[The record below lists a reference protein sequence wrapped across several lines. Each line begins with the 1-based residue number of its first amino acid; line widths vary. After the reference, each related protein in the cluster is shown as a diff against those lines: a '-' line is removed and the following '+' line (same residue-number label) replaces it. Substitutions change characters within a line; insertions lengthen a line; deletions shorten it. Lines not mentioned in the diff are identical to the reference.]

1 MPVPSVEPTA
11 PLGFD
16 RDPARSRTL
25 PGYYYFDPAIFE
37 LEKGKVFHHSWQYV
51 GHVSML
57 REPGS
62 YLTADVIDQPVLVVR
77 DNDGVIRAFR
87 NVCRHRGSRLL
98 SGSGQ
103 CGKAIRCL
111 YHGWTYRTDGE
122 LIGVPEGRSIAGLDK
137 SKLGLFP
144 ARVETMCG
152 LIFVNLDIHAEPLAE
167 QVAGL
172 PERLAPYGIE
182 RLQRYGEW
190 KGTQPANWKIVVD
203 NYNEGYHV
211 PIAHPGLMRLLDYKH
226 YDVEVHDNWV
236 WFDAPL
242 RDKPSGNA
250 MERAYQR
257 LVSPMP
263 GLGEADRRVWR
274 YVMIYPN
281 TTIDLYPDHV
291 VTWRIDADGPFR
303 ARDEAYG
310 YRHPR
315 ASLRTRLA
323 QRVNNRV
330 NTHVGREDYDLVEN
344 VQAGLETRGFEL
356 GPLSRREAAIAW
368 FADRIR
374 ADLE

>member
-1 MPVPSVEPTA
+1 MTGAPHEVCTMTVAETTAGLPPALEPRYY
-11 PLGFD
+11 
-16 RDPARSRTL
+16 RDPQLAELEEQRIFARSWQLVTHVTQL
-25 PGYYYFDPAIFE
+25 PNPGD
-37 LEKGKVFHHSWQYV
+37 YV
-51 GHVSML
+51 TGTA
-57 REPGS
+57 GS
-62 YLTADVIDQPVLVVR
+62 QPVLVLR
-77 DNDGVIRAFR
+77 DDEGRLRAFR

-98 SGSGQ
+98 NGSGQ

-137 SKLGLFP
+137 SELGLFP

-152 LIFVNLDIHAEPLAE
+152 LVFVNLDVHAQPLVE

-182 RLQRYGEW
+182 RLEPYAEW
-190 KGTQPANWKIVVD
+190 KGTQPANWKIVVE

-226 YDVEVHDNWV
+226 YDVEVHDGWV
-236 WFDAPL
+236 WFEAPL
-242 RDKPSGNA
+242 RDKPSGNP

-263 GLGEADRRVWR
+263 GLGEADECVWR
-274 YVMIYPN
+274 YAMIYPN

-291 VTWRIDADGPFR
+291 VTWRIDPDGVFR
-303 ARDEAYG
+303 ARDDAHG
-310 YRHPR
+310 YRHPQ
-315 ASLRTRLA
+315 AGARTRLA
-323 QRVNNRV
+323 QKVNNRLNSLV
-330 NTHVGREDYDLVEN
+330 SKEDYDLVEN

-374 ADLE
+374 ADLG